1 MAELSLEA
9 EGVAAPSAVLFK
21 KRSSRPKGNIRGR
34 LATPISS
41 QTDDTSDY
49 PSSKDDCYNVIEP
62 SAGTRTAT

>member
-21 KRSSRPKGNIRGR
+21 KRSSRPKENIKKR

-41 QTDDTSDY
+41 QTDDVSDY
-49 PSSKDDCYNVIEP
+49 SSSEDDWLQ
-62 SAGTRTAT
+62 